1 MKEQIDSY
9 KELAARAAVEH
20 VKSDMVVGLGHGSTM
35 YFALLALS
43 EKLKSD
49 ELSGLVGIPA
59 SSQSEALAKEL
70 DITLGEFNEH
80 VHIDIMID
88 GADEVDPQFN
98 LIKGGGGALLRE
110 KMLAQAS
117 QRVVI
122 IVDESKLSPVLG
134 TNFALPLEVAPFG
147 WKSHLGFIS
156 DVGGQA
162 KLRLGDDGE
171 PILSDQRNFLLDC
184 RFPPISDP
192 KELAQKLEGR
202 SGILEHG
209 LFLTLATD
217 VIVAGPDGVQHHKAK
232 K

>member
-70 DITLGEFNEH
+70 DIPLGEFNEH

-134 TNFALPLEVAPFG
+134 TNFALPLEVARFG

>member
-70 DITLGEFNEH
+70 DIPLGEFNEH
-80 VHIDIMID
+80 VHIDITID

-134 TNFALPLEVAPFG
+134 TNFALPLEVARFG